1 MKTSEL
7 RQKFLKFFETK
18 GHTVVRSSSLVP
30 HDDPTL
36 LFTNAG
42 MNQFKDVFLGFDKRP
57 YSRATTA
64 QKCVRAG
71 GKHNDLE
78 NVGYTARHHTFFE
91 MMGNFSFGDYFKRDA
106 IHFAWEFLTSPE
118 WLNIP
123 KDKLL
128 ATVYAEDDEAYNIW
142 LNEIGMPSERIVRIG
157 DNKGAKY
164 VSDNFW
170 QMGDT
175 GPCGPCSEI
184 FYDHGEEIW
193 GGIPGSP
200 EEDGDRWIEI
210 WNCVFMQFNRDEQG
224 NMNPL
229 PKPSVD
235 TGMGLERMAA
245 VMQHVHSNYEIDLFQ
260 DLLKAVARETG
271 AAFSMDEPSLKVI
284 ADHIRSCSFLIADG
298 VLPSNEGRGYVLRR
312 IIRRAVRHGYKLGQK
327 QAFFYKLVPDLVKA
341 MGDAYPE
348 LKEKQTQI
356 MEALRAEESRFGET
370 LEKGM
375 GLFNQVY
382 NELKFNQIFDL
393 LAKEF
398 KVTPVEDIDL
408 DMFSTRNFVGR
419 SAEIPYISNQHPN
432 VDYPAPMGNVNEKIY
447 AMPVRLTDGRIGINI
462 FPTDET
468 ARLILSNDWNS
479 LRFYSFCNSLI
490 TYYQQ
495 KGQLETL
502 KLNGEH
508 IFKLYDTYGFP
519 YDLTADMARELGI
532 ELDEAG
538 FEREMEAQRARA
550 RAAQSFKANA
560 QLPYDGQD
568 TEFKGYSERQT
579 ESKVLALYKDGEQ
592 VNELNEGDS
601 GAVVIDFTPFYAE
614 SGGQVGDVGYIFS
627 GENRFEVRDTQKI
640 KAAVFGQ
647 FGVQTSGR
655 LKVGDSVTAKVDD
668 EIRNANMRNHSAT
681 HLMHKALRDVLGGHV
696 EQKGSLVTAESTRFD
711 ISHPQAVTAE
721 EIAEVERR
729 VNEAVLANVA
739 VNAAIMS
746 MEDAQKTGAMMLFGE
761 KYGEEVRVLQ
771 MGGFSTE
778 LCSGTHV
785 SRTGDIGLFK
795 IISEGG
801 IAAGVRR
808 IEAITGLNALKW
820 AQEQERLVKDI
831 IAETKAQTEKDVL
844 AKIQAGAAH
853 AKALEKEL
861 ARAKAELAVH
871 AGAKLLDDAKDLG
884 AAKLVAAQ
892 IEADAAALREIVTDL
907 TGKSDNAVILLAA
920 VNDGKVSLCAGVSK
934 ALTGKVKAGDLVK
947 FAAEQVG
954 GKGGGRPDLAQAGG
968 TDADKLPAVLDS
980 VKDWVGAKLV

>member
-18 GHTVVRSSSLVP
+18 GHTVVHSSSLVP

-142 LNEIGMPSERIVRIG
+142 LNEIGMPAERIVRIG

-164 VSDNFW
+164 ASDNFW

-271 AAFSMDEPSLKVI
+271 AAFSMEEPSLKVI

-312 IIRRAVRHGYKLGQK
+312 IIRRAVRHGYKLGQSK
-327 QAFFYKLVPDLVKA
+327 PFFHKLVADLVKE

-348 LKEKQTQI
+348 LKEKQVQI
-356 MEALRAEESRFGET
+356 EEALKNEESRFAQT
-370 LEKGM
+370 LETGM
-375 GLFNQVY
+375 ALLENA
-382 NELKFNQIFDL
+382 
-393 LAKEF
+393 LAKGS
-398 KVTPVEDIDL
+398 KKL
-408 DMFSTRNFVGR
+408 DG
-419 SAEIPYISNQHPN
+419 EI
-432 VDYPAPMGNVNEKIY
+432 
-447 AMPVRLTDGRIGINI
+447 
-462 FPTDET
+462 
-468 ARLILSNDWNS
+468 
-479 LRFYSFCNSLI
+479 
-490 TYYQQ
+490 
-495 KGQLETL
+495 
-502 KLNGEH
+502 

-519 YDLTADMARELGI
+519 YDLTADICRERNI

-560 QLPYDGQD
+560 QLPYEGQD

-592 VNELNEGDS
+592 VNELNEGDE
-601 GAVVIDFTPFYAE
+601 GAIVIDFTPFYAE
-614 SGGQVGDVGYIFS
+614 SGGQVGDVGYIFA

-681 HLMHKALRDVLGGHV
+681 HLMHKALRDVLGEHV

-729 VNEAVLANVA
+729 VNEAILANVA

-761 KYGEEVRVLQ
+761 KYGDEVRVLQ

-778 LCSGTHV
+778 LCGGTHV

-820 AQEQERLVKDI
+820 AQDQERLVKDI

-934 ALTGKVKAGDLVK
+934 ALTAKVKAGDLVK

-968 TDADKLPAVLDS
+968 TDASQVGTMLDS
-980 VKDWVGAKLV
+980 AESWVREKL

>member
-1 MKTSEL
+1 MTRHLRDIEKIMKTSEL

-164 VSDNFW
+164 ASDNFW

-271 AAFSMDEPSLKVI
+271 APFSMEEPSLKVI

-298 VLPSNEGRGYVLRR
+298 VLPANEGRGYVLRR
-312 IIRRAVRHGYKLGQK
+312 IIRRAVRHGYKLGQSK
-327 QAFFYKLVPDLVKA
+327 PFFHKLVADLVKE

-348 LKEKQTQI
+348 LKEKQAQI
-356 MEALRAEESRFGET
+356 EEALKNEESRFAQT
-370 LEKGM
+370 LETGM
-375 GLFNQVY
+375 ALLENA
-382 NELKFNQIFDL
+382 
-393 LAKEF
+393 LAKGG
-398 KVTPVEDIDL
+398 KTL
-408 DMFSTRNFVGR
+408 GG
-419 SAEIPYISNQHPN
+419 EI
-432 VDYPAPMGNVNEKIY
+432 
-447 AMPVRLTDGRIGINI
+447 
-462 FPTDET
+462 
-468 ARLILSNDWNS
+468 
-479 LRFYSFCNSLI
+479 
-490 TYYQQ
+490 
-495 KGQLETL
+495 
-502 KLNGEH
+502 

-519 YDLTADMARELGI
+519 YDLTADICRERNI

-560 QLPYDGQD
+560 QLPYEGQD

-579 ESKVLALYKDGEQ
+579 ESKVLALYKNGEQ
-592 VNELNEGDS
+592 VNELNEGDE

-614 SGGQVGDVGYIFS
+614 SGGQVGDVGYIFA

-681 HLMHKALRDVLGGHV
+681 HLMHKALRDVLGEHV

-761 KYGEEVRVLQ
+761 KYGDEVRVLQ

-778 LCSGTHV
+778 LCGGTHV

-820 AQEQERLVKDI
+820 AQDQERLVKDI

-907 TGKSDNAVILLAA
+907 TGKSEQAIVLLAA

-968 TDADKLPAVLDS
+968 TDAGKLPEMLVS
-980 VKDWVGAKLV
+980 VEEWVKAKLA

>member
-1 MKTSEL
+1 MTRHLRDIEKIMKTSEL

-164 VSDNFW
+164 ASDNFW

-271 AAFSMDEPSLKVI
+271 APFSMEEPSLKVI

-312 IIRRAVRHGYKLGQK
+312 IIRRAVRHGYKLGQSK
-327 QAFFYKLVPDLVKA
+327 PFFHKLVADLVKE

-348 LKEKQTQI
+348 LKEKQAQI
-356 MEALRAEESRFGET
+356 EEALKNEESRFAQT
-370 LEKGM
+370 LETGM
-375 GLFNQVY
+375 ALLENA
-382 NELKFNQIFDL
+382 
-393 LAKEF
+393 LAKGG
-398 KVTPVEDIDL
+398 KTL
-408 DMFSTRNFVGR
+408 GG
-419 SAEIPYISNQHPN
+419 EI
-432 VDYPAPMGNVNEKIY
+432 
-447 AMPVRLTDGRIGINI
+447 
-462 FPTDET
+462 
-468 ARLILSNDWNS
+468 
-479 LRFYSFCNSLI
+479 
-490 TYYQQ
+490 
-495 KGQLETL
+495 
-502 KLNGEH
+502 

-519 YDLTADMARELGI
+519 YDLTADICRERNI
-532 ELDEAG
+532 EPDEAG

-560 QLPYDGQD
+560 QLPYEGQD

-579 ESKVLALYKDGEQ
+579 EATVLALYKDGEQ

-601 GAVVIDFTPFYAE
+601 GTVVIDFTPFYAE

-681 HLMHKALRDVLGGHV
+681 HLMHKALRDVLGEHV

-761 KYGEEVRVLQ
+761 KYGDEVRVLQ

-778 LCSGTHV
+778 LCGGTHV

-968 TDADKLPAVLDS
+968 TDAGKLPEMLAS
-980 VKDWVGAKLV
+980 AEGWVKAKLA